1 MDIEQGGPLCN
12 APPDERTD
20 GKGTLLPLP
29 ETRRQI
35 GEGNKRMN
43 TADRLYE
50 ELKEIPTF
58 KNLSMD
64 RQGEVIVEFARVVD
78 MLTTKGERTNE
89 KNNLPRN

>member
-1 MDIEQGGPLCN
+1 
-12 APPDERTD
+12 
-20 GKGTLLPLP
+20 
-29 ETRRQI
+29 
-35 GEGNKRMN
+35 MN

-89 KNNLPRN
+89 KNNLPRS